1 MKDFEIVDLK
11 AAAESVEDV
20 KEYAHEKFG
29 FSDWYV
35 EPASVA
41 KEGPARW
48 CAFDVL
54 GVSYVSERGALRI
67 VER

>member
-11 AAAESVEDV
+11 AVFEAADAV

-29 FSDWYV
+29 FSDWNV
-35 EPASVA
+35 EPVA
-41 KEGPARW
+41 VAEDGPVRW
-48 CAFDVL
+48 CSFDVL
-54 GVSYVSERGALRI
+54 GVSYVSERGSLRI